1 MSELSEYLELIKNE
15 KDTRLLPKNIISGIT
30 ILGVPGNSDFAL
42 KVDAS
47 VSNQSGIQNYIT
59 EVNGVDFTTITITS
73 LSSLFASSP
82 NLKKASF
89 KSANN
94 ITNMSSMFFGCKLL
108 EEIDLS
114 DVDTSNVTN
123 MDSMFYM
130 CQKLTAIPQLN
141 TSKVTN
147 MYRMFYACIL
157 LEDLPLLDTNKVTN
171 WADAFYY
178 CKALTNE
185 SLNNILQMCINA
197 TSYVGTKTL
206 AYLGFNSSWCT
217 ASKIQGLSN
226 YQSFL
231 NAGWTIGY

>member
-15 KDTRLLPKNIISGIT
+15 KDTKLLPKNIISGIT

-42 KVDAS
+42 KIDAS
-47 VSNQSGIQNYIT
+47 VSNQTGIQNYIT
-59 EVNGVDFTTITITS
+59 EANNIDLTTITITT
-73 LSSLFASSP
+73 LASLFASCP

-94 ITNMSSMFFGCKLL
+94 ITDMNNMFVGCKVL

-123 MDSMFYM
+123 MNSMFNM

-147 MYRMFYACIL
+147 MYRMCYACVL
-157 LEDLPLLDTNKVTN
+157 LEDLPLLDTSKVTN
-171 WADAFYY
+171 WEQAFYY
-178 CKALTNE
+178 CEALTNE

-197 TSYVGTKTL
+197 TSYAGTKTL
-206 AYLGFNSSWCT
+206 ATLGFNANWCS

>member
-15 KDTRLLPKNIISGIT
+15 KDTKLLPKNIISGIT

-47 VSNQSGIQNYIT
+47 VSNQMGIQNYIT
-59 EVNGVDFTTITITS
+59 EVNNVDFTTITTS
-73 LSSLFASSP
+73 FLANLFVSCP

-94 ITNMSSMFFGCKLL
+94 IINMNKMFMGCTVL
-108 EEIDLS
+108 EEINLS
-114 DVDTSNVTN
+114 DVDTSNVTS

-130 CQKLTAIPQLN
+130 CQKLTAIPQFD

-147 MYRMFYACIL
+147 MYRMFYACTL
-157 LEDLPLLDTNKVTN
+157 LEDLPLLDTNRVIN

-178 CKALTNE
+178 CESLTNE

-197 TSYVGTKTL
+197 TSYTGTKTL
-206 AYLGFNSSWCT
+206 ATLGFASSWCPV
-217 ASKIQGLSN
+217 SKIQGLSN